1 MLHNRRFQV
10 CINSE
15 KSRWRSQRNGL
26 PQGSVLAPT
35 LFNIYTNDQPRD
47 AGTARFLY
55 ADDLALAS
63 QAATFEEVEGTLT
76 AALRKLG
83 DYYSQNALRPNPSK
97 TQSCAFHLRNHQ
109 ANRELDITWEG
120 VKIQHC
126 SSPKYLGVTLD
137 RSLTY
142 KTHCQTTKKKVSSR
156 NNLLRRLTS
165 TSWGASPQ
173 VLRTSSLALCFSA
186 AEYACPIWARSA
198 HAREVDVAL
207 NDTVRIVT
215 GCLKPTPLHKLYSL
229 AGIAPPS
236 IRRKVACSVEKAK
249 QECDSRHPLYSHT
262 AAPSRLKSRKAFLN
276 SEVSLTDENPQ
287 NARLRLWEEKQPQ
300 DPFLPLEEKLAPGNS
315 LPWHIWKTLNRLR
328 AEVGCCKDNL
338 CKWGYT
344 VGTNLCDCGTAPQTM
359 EHLLS
364 CPLCP
369 STCTREDLLQ
379 ANQNAIKVASFW
391 SGQI

>member
-1 MLHNRRFQV
+1 MER
-10 CINSE
+10 
-15 KSRWRSQRNGL
+15 
-26 PQGSVLAPT
+26 AM
-35 LFNIYTNDQPRD
+35 
-47 AGTARFLY
+47 
-55 ADDLALAS
+55 
-63 QAATFEEVEGTLT
+63 
-76 AALRKLG
+76 
-83 DYYSQNALRPNPSK
+83 
-97 TQSCAFHLRNHQ
+97 
-109 ANRELDITWEG
+109 
-120 VKIQHC
+120 
-126 SSPKYLGVTLD
+126 LGVSQMD
-137 RSLTY
+137 R
-142 KTHCQTTKKKVSSR
+142 
-156 NNLLRRLTS
+156 LRRLTS

-300 DPFLPLEEKLAPGNS
+300 DPFLPVEEKLAPGNS

-344 VGTNLCDCGTAPQTM
+344 VGNNLCDCGTAPQTM

-369 STCTREDLLQ
+369 STCTRDDLLQ
-379 ANQNAIKVASFW
+379 ANQNAIIVASFW